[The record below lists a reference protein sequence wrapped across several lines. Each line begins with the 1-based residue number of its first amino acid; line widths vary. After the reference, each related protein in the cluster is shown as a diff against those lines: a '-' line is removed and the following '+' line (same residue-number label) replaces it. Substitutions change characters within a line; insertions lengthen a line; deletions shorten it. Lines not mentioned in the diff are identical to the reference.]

1 MKIQTSDIVAIIAL
15 IISLG
20 SIWFQ
25 DRGVR
30 KQLMVSNISEYTKRY
45 QDILEKLPKIVLDR
59 NFDLNSLAD
68 DEKDKLLRTMWL
80 YFDLCY
86 EEYILFYELK
96 LIDKKLWKHWED
108 AMKSAFAR
116 PAFFQCWQ
124 IVNQESFY
132 PKSFSKFVKEK
143 MIELHAPGRKIT

>member
-1 MKIQTSDIVAIIAL
+1 MQTSDILATIAL
-15 IISLG
+15 VLSIG

-45 QDILEKLPKIVLDR
+45 QEIAEKLPKIVLDN
-59 NFDLNSLAD
+59 NFNLNSLSQ
-68 DEKDKLLRTMWL
+68 DERENLLRIMWL

-96 LIDKKLWKHWED
+96 LIDKNLWKHWEA
-108 AMKSAFAR
+108 AMVSALAR
-116 PAFFQCWQ
+116 PAFYQCWQ
-124 IVNQESFY
+124 IVHDESFY
-132 PKSFSKFVKEK
+132 PKPFSKFVIDK
-143 MIELHAPGRKIT
+143 MNILHSPGRKIY